1 MKGRG
6 LIKTKFRTL
15 LLMIV
20 IMLITTSCGASYQ
33 SKEMAVNSAVQ
44 PRSSSYDQGKVM
56 KESKMVKSD
65 NVETPTV
72 ERKIIR
78 NASLNLELKDLSNI
92 SDKVKDILKKHQG
105 FIANSRKWTG
115 YNNRKFYNFT
125 LRVPAEEFGVT
136 LAELSQLGKVLEEEL
151 SGRDITKEY
160 IDIQA
165 RLNNFKAQ
173 EKRYLELLDKAKDV
187 KDILEVERELNRV
200 RTNIEQLEGTIKY
213 YDNQVSLATIR
224 VNISEPEAII
234 NNSSNLGFLKSFREA
249 LRNFVKSINLIIV
262 LIGALIPWLILVA
275 ILGYL
280 LYRIIKKKRN

>member
-1 MKGRG
+1 
-6 LIKTKFRTL
+6 
-15 LLMIV
+15 MIV
-20 IMLITTSCGASYQ
+20 IMLVTTSCGASYQ

-44 PRSSSYDQGKVM
+44 PRSLSYDQGKVM
-56 KESKMVKSD
+56 EESKMIKSD
-65 NVETPTV
+65 EIEAPAV

-92 SDKVKDILKKHQG
+92 SNKVTEIIKNHQG

-125 LRVPAEEFGVT
+125 LRVPAEEFEVT

-173 EKRYLELLDKAKDV
+173 EKRYLELLNKAKDV

-200 RTNIEQLEGTIKY
+200 RTNIEQLERSIKY

-234 NNSSNLGFLKSFREA
+234 NNSSNLGFLKSFKEA
-249 LRNFVKSINLIIV
+249 LRSFVKSINLIIV
-262 LIGALIPWLILVA
+262 LVGALIPWLILVA

-280 LYRIIKKKRN
+280 LYRIIKKKRS

>member
-1 MKGRG
+1 M
-6 LIKTKFRTL
+6 T
-15 LLMIV
+15 
-20 IMLITTSCGASYQ
+20 LITTSCGASYER
-33 SKEMAVNSAVQ
+33 KEVALNSAIQ
-44 PRSSSYDQGKVM
+44 PRTSLSYDKAEVMEESKVM
-56 KESKMVKSD
+56 KSVE
-65 NVETPTV
+65 VETPTV

-78 NASLNLELKDLSNI
+78 NANLNLEIRDLSNI
-92 SDKVKDILKKHQG
+92 SEKVNKIINSHQG

-125 LRVPAEEFGVT
+125 LRVPEEEFEVT
-136 LAELSQLGKVLEEEL
+136 LSELSQLGKLLREEL
-151 SGRDITKEY
+151 SGQDITKEY

-173 EKRYLELLDKAKDV
+173 EERYLELLDKAKDV

-200 RTNIEQLEGTIKY
+200 RINIEQLEGTIKY
-213 YDNQVSLATIR
+213 YDNQISLATIR

-249 LRNFVKSINLIIV
+249 LRSFIKSINLIIV

-280 LYRIIKKKRN
+280 LYRIIKKRRS